1 MRTERKCVRR
11 AERCQSSGVKT
22 PEQRGPI
29 GAWAYE
35 ARIATGLSPE
45 QVAERLAIAG
55 IEVRPSTIRGIEAG
69 SKNPGRA
76 LLKALAGVYG
86 SRPAPQSEAEEGDLA
101 AAIRDQ
107 AEAIGRL
114 ADRLDAFLSTEWLA
128 ARVAEALRVAGVA
141 TGPAGSASPS
151 DVRQTSSPGQ

>member
-1 MRTERKCVRR
+1 MPKC
-11 AERCQSSGVKT
+11 ANLADVKT
-22 PEQRGPI
+22 PEQRGPV
-29 GAWAYE
+29 GAWAYD
-35 ARIATGLSPE
+35 ARDAAALSPE
-45 QVAERLAIAG
+45 QVMERLALAG
-55 IEVRPSTIRGIEAG
+55 IEVRASTIRGIEAG
-69 SKNPGRA
+69 SKKPGRS

-86 SRPAPQSEAEEGDLA
+86 SRPPAPQPEAEEGDLA

-114 ADRLDAFLSTEWLA
+114 ADRLDAFLSPEWLA
-128 ARVAEALRVAGVA
+128 SRVAEALRVAGVA